1 MKTILLVAI
10 ALTAGCVHATPA
22 ENRTGEDI
30 SRAAS
35 EATRR
40 DLKEGSPALYSTS
53 KAPEPEAKPAV
64 AEPESQVAPTTLVRA
79 NPNGTYTVDESEL
92 TLEQLSERL
101 GAAEPKGAVRVTAAP
116 KATQEN
122 VAKAVDLAKSLGYE
136 DVAIEP
142 SATP

>member
-1 MKTILLVAI
+1 MKTILLVAV
-10 ALTAGCVHATPA
+10 ALFTGCVQATPA

-53 KAPEPEAKPAV
+53 KTPEPEVTPV
-64 AEPESQVAPTTLVRA
+64 TPEPPQPAPTISIRA
-79 NPNGTYTVDESEL
+79 NANGTYTVDENDF
-92 TLEQLSERL
+92 TLEQLGERL
-101 GAAEPKGAVRVTAAP
+101 GAVETKGALRVTAGP
-116 KATQEN
+116 KASNES
-122 VAKAVDLAKSLGYE
+122 VVKATDLAKSLGYE

-142 SATP
+142 TANP